1 MGECFDFNILAE
13 FALNPKRVSDWLYL

>member
-13 FALNPKRVSDWLYL
+13 FALNLKRVSDWLYL